1 MSNRLNLALP
11 FSVCQAEGCM
21 KRERL
26 MRCSACHVVTYC
38 SRDHQTAHRPAHK
51 FQCNLVKKSLAKLSE
66 EDAKLRAHTE
76 DDLELPANP
85 FETAVGHFYGM
96 VPTRPYMSAR
106 YDVVINQLNIRT
118 GEAVEAALANL
129 LDMLRLSRGD
139 NMGVR
144 SQVPALYLRLGR
156 DQEAFDFLKWYA
168 DVSPDFDWG
177 DVEQPM
183 LDVKGADAFAPLPLE
198 RSGLAMDLSFKL
210 ALLLLKARLF
220 VDVSLLEGF
229 LQKLGKDAPADK
241 MEIVEEEA
249 MSDILS
255 HRRDIVDAADY
266 TPIMAT
272 LRRQMV
278 DIYTNIMKH
287 NKYIIP
293 GLEDPTRYSAAQPR
307 AYSLG
312 DEGEAI
318 LAYRHSWYSW
328 AECPTVLQQILPLL
342 KDVYRGERP

>member
-1 MSNRLNLALP
+1 
-11 FSVCQAEGCM
+11 
-21 KRERL
+21 
-26 MRCSACHVVTYC
+26 MRCAACHVVTYC
-38 SRDHQTAHRPAHK
+38 SRDHQTSHRPSHK
-51 FQCNLVKKSLAKLSE
+51 FHCNLIKKALAKLNE
-66 EDAKLRAHTE
+66 EEAKLRAHTT
-76 DDLELPANP
+76 DDDPFLPPNP
-85 FETAVGHFYGM
+85 FETAVGLFYTCE
-96 VPTRPYMSAR
+96 PTRPYMSTR

-129 LDMLRLSRGD
+129 LDMLRLCRGD

-144 SQVPALYLRLGR
+144 SSIPALYLRLGR

-168 DVSPDFDWG
+168 DVTPDFDWG
-177 DVEQPM
+177 DVEKPM
-183 LDVKGADAFAPLPLE
+183 LDVKDADAFAPVELDS
-198 RSGLAMDLSFKL
+198 SGLGMDLSFKL
-210 ALLLLKARLF
+210 ALLLIKARLF

-249 MSDILS
+249 MTNILS
-255 HRRDIVDAADY
+255 NRRDIVDAADY

-278 DIYTNIMKH
+278 DIYTNIMAH
-287 NKYIIP
+287 NKYIVP
-293 GLEDPTRYSAAQPR
+293 GLENPTRYSAAQPR
-307 AYSLG
+307 AYTRG

-318 LAYRHSWYSW
+318 LAYRNSWYSW